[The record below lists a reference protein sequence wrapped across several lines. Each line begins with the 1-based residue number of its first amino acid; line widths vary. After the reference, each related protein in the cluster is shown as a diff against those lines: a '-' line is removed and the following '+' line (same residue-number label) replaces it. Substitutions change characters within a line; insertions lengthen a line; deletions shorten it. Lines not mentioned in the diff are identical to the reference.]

1 LLYFAPVCALMN
13 FVVALFW
20 EIPSLQWSEVQ
31 AVGFPIFLLNGC
43 AAWAL
48 NCSVVFLVWSPFLSV
63 PSNTLIIFPDRENI
77 RSCTHTLWCIER
89 YPPRRRL
96 HLDLRNL
103 CHPYTVVRLQHRP
116 CWTCRLQ
123 VWNDWGEG
131 RHCRWYARLE
141 RVWRKPTHCSQNP
154 RYRSSH
160 RHNLSSPGWICA
172 FDQHICLPRRCQ
184 GSCGPIISFT
194 AYNKITFRSTSR
206 PAGGRKGRAK
216 SSLDEF

>member
-1 LLYFAPVCALMN
+1 MGKFLNVLIIVFGVMIATYGEIDFVLIGVIFQIAGIVFEACRIVLVSKLLNGDEFKMEPLVSLFYFAPVCALMN

-123 VWNDWGEG
+123 VWND
-131 RHCRWYARLE
+131 
-141 RVWRKPTHCSQNP
+141 
-154 RYRSSH
+154 
-160 RHNLSSPGWICA
+160 
-172 FDQHICLPRRCQ
+172 
-184 GSCGPIISFT
+184 
-194 AYNKITFRSTSR
+194 
-206 PAGGRKGRAK
+206 
-216 SSLDEF
+216 